1 MQPYRYNEPYPLRLH
16 FPELCHRYAL
26 LYGEQVYCINSVS
39 LIQYLPPAVLTGGF
53 NPQHA

>member
-1 MQPYRYNEPYPLRLH
+1 
-16 FPELCHRYAL
+16 
-26 LYGEQVYCINSVS
+26 VYCINSVS